1 MKMKKLL
8 LLSFTIFSLTNLIAQ
23 PSFTNRNDLIDNN
36 YNGYTS
42 ITVDMNN
49 DYLDDFVR
57 VSENGVGI
65 DYQQADG
72 TFESVFIS
80 MIIQWVPDWSAAA
93 ADIDGNGY
101 TDLLLG
107 NGQRASFL
115 FANEDGTAFTEVF
128 EDLYIFSQRT
138 NLVDIDNDGDL
149 DAFVCHDVDGNHNYR
164 NDGNQNM
171 VLDFNLIE
179 TLNLAGNYASLWVDY
194 DNDGDTDMHL
204 TKCRQ
209 GSTPG
214 DPERTNAMYR
224 NNGDGTYTEVAAA
237 INLDDNEQSW
247 ATVWQ
252 DFDND
257 GDFDAFC
264 VNHSDAN
271 RFYENDGTGVF
282 TDIIAST
289 GINPTDLGAWENHGA
304 DFDNDGYV
312 DIFSEMAR
320 ELYMNNGDMTF
331 TGYDLG
337 VPGFDEGAVGDF
349 NGDGYLDI
357 GRAGDLWMNDGG
369 TNNWVKFALVGVE
382 SNLHGIGARIT
393 INGDWGIQIREVRSG
408 TGYSHM
414 STLIAH
420 FGLGTSTEIESVLI
434 EWPSGTVD
442 LIENVDINSQHVFI
456 EGENVLGTSDFALNG
471 ISLYPNPTSTMVNF
485 SLKNIEGTPVRVIDV
500 NGRTVLK
507 TTISSDSNI
516 NVETLTNGVYFV
528 QLQVENKD
536 LSYKFVK
543 K

>member
-42 ITVDMNN
+42 ITVDMNG

-209 GSTPG
+209 GSSPG

-224 NNGDGTYTEVAAA
+224 NNGDGTYTEVAAT

-282 TDIIAST
+282 TDIIVST

-331 TGYDLG
+331 TGYDL
-337 VPGFDEGAVGDF
+337 PFDEGGVGDF
-349 NGDGYLDI
+349 NGDGYLDV

-485 SLKNIEGTPVRVIDV
+485 SLKNIEGTPVRIIDI

-516 NVETLTNGVYFV
+516 NIEMLTNGVYFV
-528 QLQVENKD
+528 QLKIENKD

>member
-1 MKMKKLL
+1 MKKLL

-42 ITVDMNN
+42 ITVDMNG

-115 FANEDGTAFTEVF
+115 FANEDGTDFTEVF

-138 NLVDIDNDGDL
+138 NIVDIDNDGDL

-282 TDIIAST
+282 TDIIVST

-331 TGYDLG
+331 TGYDL
-337 VPGFDEGAVGDF
+337 PFDEGAVGDF
-349 NGDGYLDI
+349 NGDGYLDV

-393 INGDWGIQIREVRSG
+393 INGDWGTQIREVRSG

-442 LIENVDINSQHVFI
+442 LIENVDINTQHVFI

-471 ISLYPNPTSTMVNF
+471 ISLYPNPTSAIINF
-485 SLKNIEGTPVRVIDV
+485 SLKNMEGTPVRIIDV

-507 TTISSDSNI
+507 TSISSDNNI
-516 NVETLTNGVYFV
+516 NIETLTNGVYFV
-528 QLQVENKD
+528 QLQIENKD

>member
-23 PSFTNRNDLIDNN
+23 PSFSNSNNLIGN
-36 YNGYTS
+36 YDGYTS
-42 ITVDMNN
+42 ITVDMNG

-57 VSENGVGI
+57 VSETGVGI

-72 TFESVFIS
+72 TFESVFIT

-115 FANEDGTAFTEVF
+115 FANDDGTAFTEVF

-209 GSTPG
+209 GSSPG

-224 NNGDGTYTEVAAA
+224 NNGDGTYTEVAAT

-282 TDIIAST
+282 TDIIVST

-331 TGYDLG
+331 TGYDL
-337 VPGFDEGAVGDF
+337 PFDEGAVGDF
-349 NGDGYLDI
+349 NGDGYLDV

-485 SLKNIEGTPVRVIDV
+485 SLKNIEGTPVRIIDI

-516 NVETLTNGVYFV
+516 NIEMLTNGVYFV
-528 QLQVENKD
+528 QLKIENKD

>member
-23 PSFTNRNDLIDNN
+23 PSFTNRNDLIGN
-36 YNGYTS
+36 YDGYTS
-42 ITVDMNN
+42 ITVDMNG

-57 VSENGVGI
+57 VSGNGIGI

-72 TFESVFIS
+72 TFESVFIA

-115 FANEDGTAFTEVF
+115 FANDDGTAFTEVF

-282 TDIIAST
+282 TDIIVST

-331 TGYDLG
+331 TGFDL
-337 VPGFDEGAVGDF
+337 PFDEGAVGDF

-442 LIENVDINSQHVFI
+442 LIENVDVNSQHVFI

-485 SLKNIEGTPVRVIDV
+485 SLKNIEGTPVRIIDV

-516 NVETLTNGVYFV
+516 NIEMLTNGVYFV
-528 QLQVENKD
+528 QLQIENKD

>member
-23 PSFTNRNDLIDNN
+23 PSFTNRNDLIGN
-36 YNGYTS
+36 YDGYTS
-42 ITVDMNN
+42 ITVDMNG

-57 VSENGVGI
+57 VSGNGVGI

-72 TFESVFIS
+72 TFESVFIA

-282 TDIIAST
+282 TDIIVST

-331 TGYDLG
+331 TGIDLA
-337 VPGFDEGAVGDF
+337 FDEGAVGDF

-485 SLKNIEGTPVRVIDV
+485 SLKNIEGTPVRIIDV

-516 NVETLTNGVYFV
+516 NIEMLTNGVYFV
-528 QLQVENKD
+528 QLKIENKD

>member
-23 PSFTNRNDLIDNN
+23 PSFTNNNDLIGN
-36 YNGYTS
+36 YDGYTS
-42 ITVDMNN
+42 ITVDMNG

-72 TFESVFIS
+72 TFESVFIA
-80 MIIQWVPDWSAAA
+80 MIIQWIPDWSAAA

-264 VNHSDAN
+264 VNHSEAN

-282 TDIIAST
+282 TDIIVST

-331 TGYDLG
+331 TGYDL
-337 VPGFDEGAVGDF
+337 PFDEGAVGDF
-349 NGDGYLDI
+349 NGDGYLDV

-393 INGDWGIQIREVRSG
+393 INGDWGTQIREVRSG

-442 LIENVDINSQHVFI
+442 LIENVDINTQHVFI

-471 ISLYPNPTSTMVNF
+471 ISLYPNPTSAMINF
-485 SLKNIEGTPVRVIDV
+485 SLKNMEGTPVRIIDV

-507 TTISSDSNI
+507 TSISSDNSINI
-516 NVETLTNGVYFV
+516 ETLTNGVYFV
-528 QLQVENKD
+528 QLQIENKD

>member
-1 MKMKKLL
+1 MKKLL
-8 LLSFTIFSLTNLIAQ
+8 LCAFAIFMVSTLMSQEPPT
-23 PSFTNRNDLIDNN
+23 FTNKSELIEN
-36 YNGYTS
+36 YSYNTS
-42 ITVDMNN
+42 ITVDMDG

-57 VSENGVGI
+57 VSETGVGI

-72 TFESVFIS
+72 TFESVFIA

-115 FANEDGTAFTEVF
+115 FANDDGTAFTEVF

-209 GSTPG
+209 GSSPG

-224 NNGDGTYTEVAAA
+224 NNGDGTYTEVAAT

-282 TDIIAST
+282 TDIIVST

-331 TGYDLG
+331 TGYDL
-337 VPGFDEGAVGDF
+337 PFDEGGVGDF
-349 NGDGYLDI
+349 NGDGYLDV

-382 SNLHGIGARIT
+382 SNPNGIGARIT
-393 INGDWGIQIREVRSG
+393 INGDWGIQMREVRSG

-414 STLIAH
+414 SSLIAH

-434 EWPSGTVD
+434 EWPSGIID
-442 LIENVDINSQHVFI
+442 FIENVDINSQHVFI
-456 EGENVLGTSDFALNG
+456 EGEHVLGTSNFALNG
-471 ISLYPNPTSTMVNF
+471 ISLYPNPTTSIINF
-485 SLKNIEGTPVRVIDV
+485 SLNNIEGTPVRVIDV
-500 NGRTVLK
+500 NGRIILN

-516 NVETLTNGVYFV
+516 NVEALTNGVYFV
-528 QLQVENKD
+528 QLQIENKD

>member
-23 PSFTNRNDLIDNN
+23 PSFTNRNDLIGN
-36 YNGYTS
+36 YDGYTS
-42 ITVDMNN
+42 ITVDMNG

-57 VSENGVGI
+57 VSETGVGI

-72 TFESVFIS
+72 TFESVFIA

-115 FANEDGTAFTEVF
+115 FANDDGTAFTEVF

-209 GSTPG
+209 GSSPG

-224 NNGDGTYTEVAAA
+224 NNGDGTYTEVAAT

-282 TDIIAST
+282 TDIIVST

-331 TGYDLG
+331 TGYDL
-337 VPGFDEGAVGDF
+337 PFDEGAVGDF
-349 NGDGYLDI
+349 NGDGYLDV

-393 INGDWGIQIREVRSG
+393 INGDWGTQIREVRSG

-434 EWPSGTVD
+434 EWPSGTLD

-471 ISLYPNPTSTMVNF
+471 ISLYPNPTSAIVNF
-485 SLKNIEGTPVRVIDV
+485 SLKNIEGTPVRIIDV
-500 NGRTVLK
+500 NGRTILK
-507 TTISSDSNI
+507 TTISSDNNI
-516 NVETLTNGVYFV
+516 NIEMLTNGVYFI
-528 QLQVENKD
+528 QLQIENKD

>member
-23 PSFTNRNDLIDNN
+23 PSFTNRNDLIGN
-36 YNGYTS
+36 YDGYTS
-42 ITVDMNN
+42 ITVDMNG

-57 VSENGVGI
+57 VSETGVGI

-72 TFESVFIS
+72 TFESVFIA

-115 FANEDGTAFTEVF
+115 FANDDGTAFTEVF

-282 TDIIAST
+282 TDIIVST

-331 TGYDLG
+331 TGIDLA
-337 VPGFDEGAVGDF
+337 FDEGAVGDF

-442 LIENVDINSQHVFI
+442 LIENVDVNSQHVFI

-485 SLKNIEGTPVRVIDV
+485 SLKNIEGTPVRIIDV

-516 NVETLTNGVYFV
+516 NIEMLTNGVYFV
-528 QLQVENKD
+528 QLQIENKD

>member
-23 PSFTNRNDLIDNN
+23 PSFSNSNNLIGN
-36 YNGYTS
+36 YDGYTS
-42 ITVDMNN
+42 ITVDMNG

-57 VSENGVGI
+57 VSETGVGI

-72 TFESVFIS
+72 TFESVFIA

-115 FANEDGTAFTEVF
+115 FANDDGTAFTEVF

-209 GSTPG
+209 GSSPG

-224 NNGDGTYTEVAAA
+224 NNGDGTYTEVAAT

-282 TDIIAST
+282 TDIIVST

-331 TGYDLG
+331 TGYDL
-337 VPGFDEGAVGDF
+337 PFDEGAVGDF
-349 NGDGYLDI
+349 NGDGYLDV

-393 INGDWGIQIREVRSG
+393 INGDWGTQIREVRSG

-434 EWPSGTVD
+434 EWPSGTLD

-471 ISLYPNPTSTMVNF
+471 ISLYPNPTSAMVNF
-485 SLKNIEGTPVRVIDV
+485 SLKNIEGTPVRIIDV
-500 NGRTVLK
+500 NGRTILK
-507 TTISSDSNI
+507 TKISSDNNI
-516 NVETLTNGVYFV
+516 NIEMLTNGVYFI
-528 QLQVENKD
+528 QLQIENKD

>member
-23 PSFTNRNDLIDNN
+23 PSFTNRNDLIGN
-36 YNGYTS
+36 YDGYTS
-42 ITVDMNN
+42 ITVDMNG

-282 TDIIAST
+282 TDIIVST

-331 TGYDLG
+331 TGYDLA
-337 VPGFDEGAVGDF
+337 FDEGAVGDF

-442 LIENVDINSQHVFI
+442 LIENVDVNSQHVFI
-456 EGENVLGTSDFALNG
+456 EGENILGTSDFALNG

-485 SLKNIEGTPVRVIDV
+485 SLKNIEGTPVRIIDV

-516 NVETLTNGVYFV
+516 NIEMLTNGVYFV
-528 QLQVENKD
+528 QLKIENKD

>member
-23 PSFTNRNDLIDNN
+23 PSFTNNNDLIGN
-36 YNGYTS
+36 YDGYTS
-42 ITVDMNN
+42 ITVDMNG

-65 DYQQADG
+65 DYQQVDG
-72 TFESVFIS
+72 TFESVFIA
-80 MIIQWVPDWSAAA
+80 MIIQWIPDWSAAA

-264 VNHSDAN
+264 VNHSEAN

-282 TDIIAST
+282 TDIIVST

-331 TGYDLG
+331 TGYDL
-337 VPGFDEGAVGDF
+337 PFDEGAVGDF
-349 NGDGYLDI
+349 NGDGYLDV

-393 INGDWGIQIREVRSG
+393 INGDWGTQIREVRSG

-442 LIENVDINSQHVFI
+442 LIENVDINTQHVFI

-471 ISLYPNPTSTMVNF
+471 ISLYPNPTSAMINF
-485 SLKNIEGTPVRVIDV
+485 SLKNMEGTPVRIIDV

-507 TTISSDSNI
+507 TSISSDNSINI
-516 NVETLTNGVYFV
+516 ETLTNGVYFV
-528 QLQVENKD
+528 QLQIENKD

>member
-1 MKMKKLL
+1 MKKLL
-8 LLSFTIFSLTNLIAQ
+8 LCAFAIFMVSTLMSQEPPT
-23 PSFTNRNDLIDNN
+23 FTNKSELIEN
-36 YNGYTS
+36 YSYNTS
-42 ITVDMNN
+42 ITVDMDG

-57 VSENGVGI
+57 VSETGVGI

-72 TFESVFIS
+72 TFESVFIE

-282 TDIIAST
+282 TDIIVST

-331 TGYDLG
+331 TGYDL
-337 VPGFDEGAVGDF
+337 PFDEGAVGDF
-349 NGDGYLDI
+349 NGDGYLDV

-393 INGDWGIQIREVRSG
+393 INGDWGTQIREVRSG

-471 ISLYPNPTSTMVNF
+471 ISLYPNPTSAMVNF
-485 SLKNIEGTPVRVIDV
+485 SLKNIEGTPVRIIDV
-500 NGRTVLK
+500 NGRTILK
-507 TTISSDSNI
+507 TKISSDNNI
-516 NVETLTNGVYFV
+516 NIEMLTNGVYFV
-528 QLQVENKD
+528 QLQIENKD

>member
-23 PSFTNRNDLIDNN
+23 PSFSNSNNLIGN
-36 YNGYTS
+36 YDGYTS
-42 ITVDMNN
+42 ITVDMNG

-57 VSENGVGI
+57 VSETGVGI

-72 TFESVFIS
+72 TFESVFIA

-209 GSTPG
+209 GSSPG

-224 NNGDGTYTEVAAA
+224 NNGDGTYTEVAAT

-282 TDIIAST
+282 TDIIVST

-331 TGYDLG
+331 TGYDL
-337 VPGFDEGAVGDF
+337 PFDEGAVGDF
-349 NGDGYLDI
+349 NGDGYLDV

-393 INGDWGIQIREVRSG
+393 INGDWGTQIREVRSG

-442 LIENVDINSQHVFI
+442 LIENVDVNSQHVFI

-471 ISLYPNPTSTMVNF
+471 ISLYPNPTSAMVNF
-485 SLKNIEGTPVRVIDV
+485 SLKNIEGTPVRIIDV

-507 TTISSDSNI
+507 TTISSDNNI
-516 NVETLTNGVYFV
+516 NIEMLTNGVYFV
-528 QLQVENKD
+528 QLQIENKD

>member
-23 PSFTNRNDLIDNN
+23 PSFSNSNNLIGN
-36 YNGYTS
+36 YDGYTS
-42 ITVDMNN
+42 ITVDMNG

-57 VSENGVGI
+57 ISETGVGI

-72 TFESVFIS
+72 TFESVFIA

-115 FANEDGTAFTEVF
+115 FANDDGTAFTEVF

-209 GSTPG
+209 GSSPG

-224 NNGDGTYTEVAAA
+224 NNGDGTYTEVAAT

-247 ATVWQ
+247 ATIWQ

-282 TDIIAST
+282 TDIIVST

-331 TGYDLG
+331 TGYDL
-337 VPGFDEGAVGDF
+337 PFDEGAVGDF
-349 NGDGYLDI
+349 NGDGYLDV

-393 INGDWGIQIREVRSG
+393 INGDWGTQIREVRSG

-471 ISLYPNPTSTMVNF
+471 ISLYPNPTSAMVNF
-485 SLKNIEGTPVRVIDV
+485 SLKNIEGTPVRIIDV
-500 NGRTVLK
+500 NGRTILK
-507 TTISSDSNI
+507 TKISSDNNI
-516 NVETLTNGVYFV
+516 NIEMLTNGVYFV
-528 QLQVENKD
+528 QLQIENKD

>member
-23 PSFTNRNDLIDNN
+23 PSFTNRNDLIGN
-36 YNGYTS
+36 YDGYTS
-42 ITVDMNN
+42 ITVDMNG

-93 ADIDGNGY
+93 ADIDGNGF

-115 FANEDGTAFTEVF
+115 FANEDGTDFTEVF

-282 TDIIAST
+282 TDIIVST

-331 TGYDLG
+331 TGYDL
-337 VPGFDEGAVGDF
+337 PFDEGAVGDF
-349 NGDGYLDI
+349 NGDGYLDV

-485 SLKNIEGTPVRVIDV
+485 SLKNIEGTPARIIDV

-516 NVETLTNGVYFV
+516 NIEMLTNGVYFV
-528 QLQVENKD
+528 QLKIENKD

>member
-23 PSFTNRNDLIDNN
+23 PSFTNRNDLIGN
-36 YNGYTS
+36 YDGYTS
-42 ITVDMNN
+42 ITVDMNG

-57 VSENGVGI
+57 VSGNGVGI

-72 TFESVFIS
+72 TFESVFIE

-282 TDIIAST
+282 TDIIVST

-331 TGYDLG
+331 TGIDLA
-337 VPGFDEGAVGDF
+337 FDEGAVGDF

-485 SLKNIEGTPVRVIDV
+485 SLKNIEGTPVRIIDV

-507 TTISSDSNI
+507 TTISSDNNI
-516 NVETLTNGVYFV
+516 NIEMLTNGVYFV
-528 QLQVENKD
+528 QLQIENKD

>member
-1 MKMKKLL
+1 MKKLL

-23 PSFTNRNDLIDNN
+23 PSFTNRNDLIGN
-36 YNGYTS
+36 YDGYTS
-42 ITVDMNN
+42 ITVDMNG

-247 ATVWQ
+247 ATIWQ

-282 TDIIAST
+282 TDIIVST

-331 TGYDLG
+331 TGYDLA
-337 VPGFDEGAVGDF
+337 PSLDEGAVGDF

-485 SLKNIEGTPVRVIDV
+485 SLKNIEGTPVRIIDI

-516 NVETLTNGVYFV
+516 NIEMLTNGVYFV
-528 QLQVENKD
+528 QLKIENKD

>member
-23 PSFTNRNDLIDNN
+23 PSFSNSNNLIGN
-36 YNGYTS
+36 YDGYTS
-42 ITVDMNN
+42 ITVDMNG

-57 VSENGVGI
+57 VSETGVGI

-72 TFESVFIS
+72 TFESVFIA

-115 FANEDGTAFTEVF
+115 FANDDGTAFTEVF

-209 GSTPG
+209 GSSPG

-224 NNGDGTYTEVAAA
+224 NNGDGTYTEVAAT

-282 TDIIAST
+282 TDIIVST

-331 TGYDLG
+331 TGYDL
-337 VPGFDEGAVGDF
+337 PFDEGAVGDF
-349 NGDGYLDI
+349 NGDGYLDV

-393 INGDWGIQIREVRSG
+393 INGDWGTQIREVRSG

-471 ISLYPNPTSTMVNF
+471 ISLYPNPTSAMVNF
-485 SLKNIEGTPVRVIDV
+485 SLKNIEGTPVRIIDV

-507 TTISSDSNI
+507 TTISSDNNI
-516 NVETLTNGVYFV
+516 NIEMLTNGVYFV
-528 QLQVENKD
+528 QLQIENKD

>member
-23 PSFTNRNDLIDNN
+23 PSFTNRNDLIGN
-36 YNGYTS
+36 YDGYTS
-42 ITVDMNN
+42 ITVDMNG

-57 VSENGVGI
+57 VSGNGVGI

-72 TFESVFIS
+72 TFESVFIA

-282 TDIIAST
+282 TDIIVST

-331 TGYDLG
+331 TGIDLA
-337 VPGFDEGAVGDF
+337 FDEGAVGDF

-485 SLKNIEGTPVRVIDV
+485 SLKNIEGTPVRIIDV

-507 TTISSDSNI
+507 TTISSDNNI
-516 NVETLTNGVYFV
+516 NIEMLTNGVYFV
-528 QLQVENKD
+528 QLQIENKD

>member
-23 PSFTNRNDLIDNN
+23 PSFTNRNDLIGN
-36 YNGYTS
+36 YDGYTS
-42 ITVDMNN
+42 ITVDMNG

-72 TFESVFIS
+72 TFESVFIE

-209 GSTPG
+209 GSSPG

-224 NNGDGTYTEVAAA
+224 NNGDGTYTEVAAT

-282 TDIIAST
+282 TDIIVST

-331 TGYDLG
+331 TGYDL
-337 VPGFDEGAVGDF
+337 PFDEGAVGDF
-349 NGDGYLDI
+349 NGDGYLDV

-393 INGDWGIQIREVRSG
+393 INGDWGTQIREVRSG

-485 SLKNIEGTPVRVIDV
+485 SLKNIEGTPVRIIDV

-516 NVETLTNGVYFV
+516 NIEMLTNGVYFV
-528 QLQVENKD
+528 QLKIENKD

>member
-23 PSFTNRNDLIDNN
+23 PSFTNNNDLIGN
-36 YNGYTS
+36 YDGYTS
-42 ITVDMNN
+42 ITVDMNG

-72 TFESVFIS
+72 TFESVFIA

-271 RFYENDGTGVF
+271 RFYENDGTGIF
-282 TDIIAST
+282 TDIIVST

-331 TGYDLG
+331 TGYDL
-337 VPGFDEGAVGDF
+337 PFDEGAVGDF
-349 NGDGYLDI
+349 NGDGYLDV

-393 INGDWGIQIREVRSG
+393 INGDWGTQIREVRSG

-442 LIENVDINSQHVFI
+442 LIENVDINTQHVFI

-471 ISLYPNPTSTMVNF
+471 ISLYPNPTSAMINF
-485 SLKNIEGTPVRVIDV
+485 SLNNMEGTPVRIIDV

-507 TTISSDSNI
+507 TSISSDNSINI
-516 NVETLTNGVYFV
+516 ETLTNGVYFV
-528 QLQVENKD
+528 QLQIENKD

>member
-23 PSFTNRNDLIDNN
+23 PSFSNSNNLIGN
-36 YNGYTS
+36 YDGYTS
-42 ITVDMNN
+42 ITVDMNG

-57 VSENGVGI
+57 VSETGVGI

-72 TFESVFIS
+72 TFESVFIA

-115 FANEDGTAFTEVF
+115 FANDDGTAFTEVF

-209 GSTPG
+209 GSSPG

-224 NNGDGTYTEVAAA
+224 NNGDGTYTEVAAT

-282 TDIIAST
+282 TDIIVST

-331 TGYDLG
+331 TGSDL
-337 VPGFDEGAVGDF
+337 PFDEGAVGDF
-349 NGDGYLDI
+349 NGDGYLDV
-357 GRAGDLWMNDGG
+357 GKAGDLWMNDGG
-369 TNNWVKFALVGVE
+369 SNNWVKFALVGVE
-382 SNLHGIGARIT
+382 SNPNGIGARIT
-393 INGDWGIQIREVRSG
+393 ITGEWGIQMREVRSG

-414 STLIAH
+414 SSLIAH

-434 EWPSGTVD
+434 EWPSGIID
-442 LIENVDINSQHVFI
+442 FIENVDINSQHVFI
-456 EGENVLGTSDFALNG
+456 EGEHVLGTSDFALNG
-471 ISLYPNPTSTMVNF
+471 ISLYPNPTTSMVNF

>member
-1 MKMKKLL
+1 MKKLL

-42 ITVDMNN
+42 ITVDMNS

-115 FANEDGTAFTEVF
+115 FANEDGTDFTEVF

-138 NLVDIDNDGDL
+138 NIVDIDNDGDL

-282 TDIIAST
+282 TDIIVST

-331 TGYDLG
+331 TGYDL
-337 VPGFDEGAVGDF
+337 PFDEGAVGDF
-349 NGDGYLDI
+349 NGDGYLDV

-393 INGDWGIQIREVRSG
+393 INGDWGTQIREVRSG

-442 LIENVDINSQHVFI
+442 LIENVDINTQHVFI

-471 ISLYPNPTSTMVNF
+471 ISLYPNPTSAIINF
-485 SLKNIEGTPVRVIDV
+485 SLKNMEGTPVRIIDV

-507 TTISSDSNI
+507 TSISSNNNI
-516 NVETLTNGVYFV
+516 NIETLTNGVSFV
-528 QLQVENKD
+528 QLQIENKD

>member
-23 PSFTNRNDLIDNN
+23 PSFSNSNNLIGN
-36 YNGYTS
+36 YDGYTS
-42 ITVDMNN
+42 ITVDMNG

-57 VSENGVGI
+57 VSETGVGI

-72 TFESVFIS
+72 TFESVFIA

-115 FANEDGTAFTEVF
+115 FANDDGTAFTEVF

-209 GSTPG
+209 GSSPG

-224 NNGDGTYTEVAAA
+224 NNGDGTYTEVAAT

-282 TDIIAST
+282 TDIIVST

-331 TGYDLG
+331 TGIDLA
-337 VPGFDEGAVGDF
+337 FDEGAVGDF

-471 ISLYPNPTSTMVNF
+471 ISLYPNPTSAMVNF
-485 SLKNIEGTPVRVIDV
+485 SLKNIEGTPVRIIDV

-507 TTISSDSNI
+507 TTISSDNNI
-516 NVETLTNGVYFV
+516 NIEMLTNGVYFV
-528 QLQVENKD
+528 QLQIENKD

>member
-23 PSFTNRNDLIDNN
+23 PPTFTNRNDLIGN
-36 YNGYTS
+36 YDGYTS
-42 ITVDMNN
+42 ITVDMNG

-57 VSENGVGI
+57 VSETGVGI

-72 TFESVFIS
+72 TFESVFIA

-282 TDIIAST
+282 TDIIVST

-331 TGYDLG
+331 TGIDLA
-337 VPGFDEGAVGDF
+337 FDEGAVGDF

-393 INGDWGIQIREVRSG
+393 INGDWGTQIREVRSG

-442 LIENVDINSQHVFI
+442 LIENVDVNSQHVFI

-485 SLKNIEGTPVRVIDV
+485 SLKNIEGTPVRIIDV

-516 NVETLTNGVYFV
+516 NIEMLTNGVYFV
-528 QLQVENKD
+528 QLQIENKD

>member
-23 PSFTNRNDLIDNN
+23 PSFTNNNDLIGN
-36 YNGYTS
+36 YDGYTS
-42 ITVDMNN
+42 ITVDMNG

-72 TFESVFIS
+72 TFESVFIA

-264 VNHSDAN
+264 VNHSEAN

-282 TDIIAST
+282 TDIIVST

-331 TGYDLG
+331 TGYDL
-337 VPGFDEGAVGDF
+337 PFDEGAVGDF
-349 NGDGYLDI
+349 NGDGYLDV

-393 INGDWGIQIREVRSG
+393 INGDWGTQIREVRSG

-442 LIENVDINSQHVFI
+442 LIENVDINTQHVFI

-471 ISLYPNPTSTMVNF
+471 ISLYPNPTSAMINF
-485 SLKNIEGTPVRVIDV
+485 SLKNMEGTPVRIIDV

-507 TTISSDSNI
+507 TSISSDNSINI
-516 NVETLTNGVYFV
+516 ETLTNGVYFV
-528 QLQVENKD
+528 QLQIENKD

>member
-23 PSFTNRNDLIDNN
+23 PSFTNRNDLIGN
-36 YNGYTS
+36 YDGYTS
-42 ITVDMNN
+42 ITVDMNG

-57 VSENGVGI
+57 VSGNGIGI

-72 TFESVFIS
+72 TFESVFIA

-282 TDIIAST
+282 TDIIVST

-331 TGYDLG
+331 TGYDL
-337 VPGFDEGAVGDF
+337 PFDEGAVGDF
-349 NGDGYLDI
+349 NGDGYLDV

-471 ISLYPNPTSTMVNF
+471 ISLYPNPTSAMVNF
-485 SLKNIEGTPVRVIDV
+485 SLKNIEGTPVRIIDV

-507 TTISSDSNI
+507 TTISSDNNI
-516 NVETLTNGVYFV
+516 NIEMLTNGVYFV
-528 QLQVENKD
+528 QLQIENKD

>member
-23 PSFTNRNDLIDNN
+23 PSFTNRNDLIGN
-36 YNGYTS
+36 YDGYTS
-42 ITVDMNN
+42 ITVDMNG

-57 VSENGVGI
+57 VSETGVGI

-72 TFESVFIS
+72 TFESVFIA

-224 NNGDGTYTEVAAA
+224 NNGDGTYTEVAAT

-282 TDIIAST
+282 TDIIVST

-331 TGYDLG
+331 TGYDL
-337 VPGFDEGAVGDF
+337 PFDEGAVGDF
-349 NGDGYLDI
+349 NGDGYLDV

-442 LIENVDINSQHVFI
+442 LIENVDVNSQHVFI

-485 SLKNIEGTPVRVIDV
+485 SLKNIEGTPVRIIDV

-507 TTISSDSNI
+507 TTISSDNNI
-516 NVETLTNGVYFV
+516 NIEMLTNGVYFV
-528 QLQVENKD
+528 QLQIENKD

>member
-1 MKMKKLL
+1 MKKLL

-42 ITVDMNN
+42 ITVDMNS

-115 FANEDGTAFTEVF
+115 FANEDGTDFTEVF

-138 NLVDIDNDGDL
+138 NIVDIDNDGDL

-282 TDIIAST
+282 TDIIVST

-331 TGYDLG
+331 TGYDL
-337 VPGFDEGAVGDF
+337 PFDEGAVGDF
-349 NGDGYLDI
+349 NGDGYLDV

-393 INGDWGIQIREVRSG
+393 INGDWGTQIREVRSG

-442 LIENVDINSQHVFI
+442 LIENVDINTQHVFI

-471 ISLYPNPTSTMVNF
+471 ISLYPNPTSAIINF
-485 SLKNIEGTPVRVIDV
+485 SLKNMEGTPVRIIDV

-507 TTISSDSNI
+507 TSISSNNNI
-516 NVETLTNGVYFV
+516 NIETLTNGVYFV
-528 QLQVENKD
+528 QLQIENKD

>member
-8 LLSFTIFSLTNLIAQ
+8 LLSFTIVSLTNLIAQ
-23 PSFTNRNDLIDNN
+23 PSFTNRNDLIEN
-36 YNGYTS
+36 YSGYTS
-42 ITVDMNN
+42 ITVDMNG

-57 VSENGVGI
+57 VSENGIGI

-72 TFESVFIS
+72 TFESVFIA
-80 MIIQWVPDWSAAA
+80 MIILWVPDWSAAA

-115 FANEDGTAFTEVF
+115 FANDDGTAFTEVF

-179 TLNLAGNYASLWVDY
+179 TINLAGNYASLWVDY

-247 ATVWQ
+247 ATIWQ

-282 TDIIAST
+282 TDIIVST

-331 TGYDLG
+331 TGYDL
-337 VPGFDEGAVGDF
+337 PFDEGAVGDF
-349 NGDGYLDI
+349 NGDGYLDV

-369 TNNWVKFALVGVE
+369 TNNWVKFALVGIE

-414 STLIAH
+414 SSLIAH

-485 SLKNIEGTPVRVIDV
+485 SLKNIEGTPVRIIDV

-516 NVETLTNGVYFV
+516 NIEMLTNGVYFV
-528 QLQVENKD
+528 QLQIENKD

>member
-23 PSFTNRNDLIDNN
+23 PSFTNRNDLIGN
-36 YNGYTS
+36 YDGYTS
-42 ITVDMNN
+42 ITVDMNG

-57 VSENGVGI
+57 VSGNGIGI

-72 TFESVFIS
+72 TFESVFIA

-224 NNGDGTYTEVAAA
+224 NNGDGTYTEVAAT

-282 TDIIAST
+282 TDIIVST

-331 TGYDLG
+331 TGIDLA
-337 VPGFDEGAVGDF
+337 FDEGAVGDF

-442 LIENVDINSQHVFI
+442 LIENVDVNSQHVFI

-471 ISLYPNPTSTMVNF
+471 ISLYPNPTSAMVNF
-485 SLKNIEGTPVRVIDV
+485 SLKNIEGTPVRIIDV

-507 TTISSDSNI
+507 TTISSDNNI
-516 NVETLTNGVYFV
+516 NIEMLTNGVYFV
-528 QLQVENKD
+528 QLQIENKD

>member
-23 PSFTNRNDLIDNN
+23 PSFTNRNDLIGN
-36 YNGYTS
+36 YDGYTS
-42 ITVDMNN
+42 ITVDMNG

-57 VSENGVGI
+57 VSGNGVGI

-72 TFESVFIS
+72 TFESVFIA

-282 TDIIAST
+282 TDIIVST

-331 TGYDLG
+331 TGIDLA
-337 VPGFDEGAVGDF
+337 FDEGAVGDF

-442 LIENVDINSQHVFI
+442 LIENVDVNSQHVFI

-485 SLKNIEGTPVRVIDV
+485 SLKNIEGTPVRIIDV

-516 NVETLTNGVYFV
+516 NIEMLTNGVYFV
-528 QLQVENKD
+528 QLKIENKD

>member
-23 PSFTNRNDLIDNN
+23 PSFTNRNDLIGN
-36 YNGYTS
+36 YDGYTS
-42 ITVDMNN
+42 ITVDMNG

-93 ADIDGNGY
+93 ADIDGNGF

-115 FANEDGTAFTEVF
+115 FANEDGTDFTEVF

-282 TDIIAST
+282 TDIIVST

-331 TGYDLG
+331 TGYDLA
-337 VPGFDEGAVGDF
+337 FDEGAVGDF

-485 SLKNIEGTPVRVIDV
+485 SLKNIEGTPVRIIDI

-516 NVETLTNGVYFV
+516 NIEMLTNGVYFV
-528 QLQVENKD
+528 QLKIENKD